1 MRTTQIQDPF
11 LHNQPKMTFSDDLT
25 KPLHKGKPP
34 RWNDIPAGENE
45 VDFSTVNLQLDFQSE
60 FLETAY
66 DDFKKF
72 LEVSD
77 IKCCENG
84 KSIKTAFAETECFE
98 AYRIV
103 VDNDGCTIYAAD
115 TEGIR
120 RGLVF
125 VEDEMLR
132 REGSVLKIGTIER
145 KPHIKSRISRCYF
158 TPASCTTNEEKY
170 NELIDDIDYYPDEYL
185 NRLAHDGIN
194 ALWLGATLRFLTKN
208 PRVPEYGK
216 DCEKRMAKLREV
228 VAKCKRYGIKVYLF
242 AVDPASSYENPDI
255 LKHKEMLDDPTDNCG
270 VSFICPSTDNGYN
283 YIRESIQSV
292 FRQVP
297 DLAGFINLSTG
308 ESLSHCGSR
317 GVLTC
322 KRCKSKF
329 GTLGNTLA
337 NVEKIFADAIHEVAP
352 NAEYISWTYG
362 QRYWIMDDTV
372 DNCNCRYTDVKHL
385 VNFEDYGKVN
395 QLGKDRIAFDY
406 WLSFAGPGELFETCL
421 DINKK
426 RGIDTWAKIQV
437 CSSHEI
443 STVPY
448 VPVPGLLYEKYK
460 YMYENGIHG
469 VMQCWFF
476 GNYPCLMNKAAGELA
491 FEPFFEDKEK
501 FLTHL
506 AGIYWGR
513 DAEKAASAWNLFT
526 EGYKNFPVGVM
537 LEWYGPMQDSPV
549 APLHLKP
556 VDRTLA
562 STWLLNEMS
571 GGDRIG
577 DCLLNSH
584 TVDEAVTLTSE
595 IVRLWNLG
603 CSKLSELECFDNMNR
618 SEQMNIAKAIS
629 LIFESGRDTFE
640 FYALRRKLGI
650 GEGNAKL
657 ILSKMRAIVEREI
670 EISTLLIPVA
680 SIDNRIGYHSEAH
693 GYKIFPK
700 KLKWRIDKL
709 KELLETEFCE
719 VEDRI
724 KNGLVPLEY
733 YYGTEP
739 GSRVYKIQSKDIN
752 EAEWISFI
760 DKEGNESGNTYLR
773 IASDNGV
780 HTIQFRIKGENRFL
794 HIMPEFSMF
803 YLKAP
808 MWFENGNVSLRI
820 PKGCNS
826 YGLFGDNYDE
836 WLSKFCIEYNRDD
849 LADTYTVSYKPED
862 VGAKSNEPFRFMAR
876 RGIFDGEATAKAE
889 NMIPRL
895 GIGPLAPEQFLF
907 VIPQ

>member
-1 MRTTQIQDPF
+1 M
-11 LHNQPKMTFSDDLT
+11 
-25 KPLHKGKPP
+25 
-34 RWNDIPAGENE
+34 
-45 VDFSTVNLQLDFQSE
+45 
-60 FLETAY
+60 
-66 DDFKKF
+66 
-72 LEVSD
+72 
-77 IKCCENG
+77 
-84 KSIKTAFAETECFE
+84 
-98 AYRIV
+98 
-103 VDNDGCTIYAAD
+103 
-115 TEGIR
+115 
-120 RGLVF
+120 
-125 VEDEMLR
+125 
-132 REGSVLKIGTIER
+132 
-145 KPHIKSRISRCYF
+145 
-158 TPASCTTNEEKY
+158 
-170 NELIDDIDYYPDEYL
+170 
-185 NRLAHDGIN
+185 
-194 ALWLGATLRFLTKN
+194 
-208 PRVPEYGK
+208 
-216 DCEKRMAKLREV
+216 
-228 VAKCKRYGIKVYLF
+228 
-242 AVDPASSYENPDI
+242 
-255 LKHKEMLDDPTDNCG
+255 
-270 VSFICPSTDNGYN
+270 
-283 YIRESIQSV
+283 
-292 FRQVP
+292 
-297 DLAGFINLSTG
+297 
-308 ESLSHCGSR
+308 
-317 GVLTC
+317 
-322 KRCKSKF
+322 
-329 GTLGNTLA
+329 
-337 NVEKIFADAIHEVAP
+337 
-352 NAEYISWTYG
+352 
-362 QRYWIMDDTV
+362 
-372 DNCNCRYTDVKHL
+372 
-385 VNFEDYGKVN
+385 
-395 QLGKDRIAFDY
+395 
-406 WLSFAGPGELFETCL
+406 
-421 DINKK
+421 
-426 RGIDTWAKIQV
+426 
-437 CSSHEI
+437 
-443 STVPY
+443 
-448 VPVPGLLYEKYK
+448 PVPGLLYEKYK